1 MDFEA
6 LVMHYL
12 TAQGLF
18 LAPQFSVSDSGG
30 EWSCPDFVALDFR
43 AHEVQVVEVTAAYDV
58 GGLIEKIQDPETQ
71 WFRRLIPQ
79 LIALGIPVSGW
90 NNIVRVFV
98 RKDRHESIKAK
109 VSNSREVRIGSLEDI
124 AFPWRWPWDQ
134 WKAQQIIPTDT
145 AR

>member
-12 TAQGLF
+12 AAQGLF
-18 LAPQFSVSDSGG
+18 LMPQFAVSDGGG

-43 AHEVQVVEVTAAYDV
+43 AHEVQVVEVTTAYDV
-58 GGLIEKIQDPETQ
+58 SGLVEKIQNRETQ
-71 WFRRLIPQ
+71 WFQRLTPQ
-79 LIALGIPVSGW
+79 LIALGIPVSDW

-98 RKDRHESIKAK
+98 RKDRHGSINAK
-109 VSNSREVRIGSLEDI
+109 VSNSRDVRIETLEDI
-124 AFPWRWPWDQ
+124 AFPWKWPWGQ
-134 WKAQQIIPTDT
+134 WKAQQIIPPDT